1 MDTMTDEFAARR
13 QRLMRLMRSSSGSA
27 AVFAAGHEALRNG
40 DVHYEFRQTSTFYY
54 LTGFEEPDAVA
65 VLRPGADE
73 PYTLFVRPRDPATA
87 IWDGPRAGVSGAI
100 ANHGAD
106 AAYPIE
112 ELGGRLPRLIAEA
125 GTVYFSIG
133 SDEQVGEMVE
143 GAVQRRRGAP
153 NAVAQIADPFPLVA
167 AMRLRKS
174 AQEVRL
180 LQQAVDVTGAGI
192 AAAIAATRP
201 GMYEYEVK
209 AVLNAEYRR
218 RGATHDGFPAI
229 VASGANCCVLHYP
242 FARDRIEDRDLLLI
256 DTGAECGYYGAD
268 VTRTFPANGRF
279 TPAQREVYQIVLD
292 AQTAAIEAV
301 APRVAF
307 DDVHGAALKVL
318 VAGLRSLGVLS
329 GRSDRLIRDGA
340 HRPYF
345 MHGTSHWLGLD
356 VHDVGSYRDGPGG
369 DAPTVLRPG
378 MVLTV
383 EPGLYFGTGT
393 RAPRRLKGIGVRIED
408 DVLVTRGGRR
418 NLSAAISSDPDDLEA
433 MAGSAT

>member
-1 MDTMTDEFAARR
+1 MADEFAARR
-13 QRLMRLMRSSSGSA
+13 QRLMRSMRPPGGGSA

-40 DVHYEFRQTSTFYY
+40 DVHYPFRQTSTFYY

-87 IWDGPRAGVSGAI
+87 IWDGPRAGVDGAI
-100 ANHGAD
+100 ADHGAD

-112 ELGGRLPRLIAEA
+112 ELDARLPRLLA
-125 GTVYFSIG
+125 GAGSVYFSIG
-133 SDEQVGEMVE
+133 SDEQVGETVT
-143 GAVQRRRGAP
+143 GAVERRRSAP
-153 NAVAQIADPFPLVA
+153 NAVQQVTDPFPLVA

-201 GMYEYEVK
+201 GMHEYEVK
-209 AVLNAEYRR
+209 AVLDAEYRR

-242 FARDRIEDRDLLLI
+242 FARDRIENGDLLLI

-268 VTRTFPANGRF
+268 VTRTFPASGRF

-292 AQTAAIEAV
+292 AQSAAIETIE
-301 APRVAF
+301 PGVAF
-307 DDVHGAALKVL
+307 DEVHGAALRVL

-329 GRSDRLIRDGA
+329 GRSDRLIRDDA
-340 HRPYF
+340 YRPYF

-356 VHDVGSYRDGPGG
+356 VHDVGKYRDGDGAGG
-369 DAPTVLRPG
+369 VSPTVLRPG

-383 EPGLYFGTGT
+383 EPGLYFGAGA

-418 NLSAAISSDPDDLEA
+418 NLSAAIPSDPDELEA
-433 MAGSAT
+433 MVGSAT